1 MTATTNTAD
10 FAAMGKEALRQAMR
24 DAGLSYAK
32 LNNDGMRAALVAHRA
47 AATEAEAEVEVAVA
61 GAWWA
66 TSAAA
71 TEAEAEV
78 EVAASPS
85 AALAVNVFA
94 SMFAPAPAAPAV
106 QQTGTMYVDG
116 KKVDPAAPATKEER
130 KPRARIEKAPAP
142 VVPRPSLKGMK
153 VQKEREVR
161 NGVKRHS
168 EGTVCDNIWLAFDA
182 NPAIKAGELQALAD
196 ANGWNRTN
204 VACEFYAWRKFNG
217 ISGRAAK

>member
-24 DAGLSYAK
+24 EAGLSYSK
-32 LNNDGMRAALVAHRA
+32 LNNDGMREALVAHYA
-47 AATEAEAEVEVAVA
+47 TTSTATEAEVE
-61 GAWWA
+61 A
-66 TSAAA
+66 T
-71 TEAEAEV
+71 T
-78 EVAASPS
+78 SPS
-85 AALAVNVFA
+85 AAPAVNVFA
-94 SMFAPAPAAPAV
+94 SMFAPAPAV

>member
-32 LNNDGMRAALVAHRA
+32 LNNDGMRAALVAHHAPA
-47 AATEAEAEVEVAVA
+47 AEAEAEVEA
-61 GAWWA
+61 
-66 TSAAA
+66 
-71 TEAEAEV
+71 
-78 EVAASPS
+78 AASPS
-85 AALAVNVFA
+85 AAPAVNVFA
-94 SMFAPAPAAPAV
+94 SMFAPAPAV
-106 QQTGTMYVDG
+106 QQTGAMYVDG

>member
-24 DAGLSYAK
+24 EAGLSYSK
-32 LNNDGMRAALVAHRA
+32 LNNDGMREALVAHYA
-47 AATEAEAEVEVAVA
+47 TTSTATEAEVE
-61 GAWWA
+61 A
-66 TSAAA
+66 T
-71 TEAEAEV
+71 
-78 EVAASPS
+78 ASPS
-85 AALAVNVFA
+85 AAPNVFA
-94 SMFAPAPAAPAV
+94 SMFAPAPAV

>member
-24 DAGLSYAK
+24 EAGLSYSK
-32 LNNDGMRAALVAHRA
+32 LNNDGMREALVAHYA
-47 AATEAEAEVEVAVA
+47 TTSTATEAEVE
-61 GAWWA
+61 A
-66 TSAAA
+66 T
-71 TEAEAEV
+71 
-78 EVAASPS
+78 ASPS
-85 AALAVNVFA
+85 AAPAVNVFA
-94 SMFAPAPAAPAV
+94 SMFAPAPAV

>member
-24 DAGLSYAK
+24 EAGLSYSK
-32 LNNDGMRAALVAHRA
+32 LNNDGMREALVAHY
-47 AATEAEAEVEVAVA
+47 ATTSTAPEAEVE
-61 GAWWA
+61 A
-66 TSAAA
+66 T
-71 TEAEAEV
+71 
-78 EVAASPS
+78 ASPS
-85 AALAVNVFA
+85 AAPAVNVFA
-94 SMFAPAPAAPAV
+94 SMFAPAPAV

-161 NGVKRHS
+161 NGVKRRS

>member
-32 LNNDGMRAALVAHRA
+32 LNNDGMRAALVAHHA
-47 AATEAEAEVEVAVA
+47 PA
-61 GAWWA
+61 
-66 TSAAA
+66 
-71 TEAEAEV
+71 AEAEV

-85 AALAVNVFA
+85 AAPAVNVFA
-94 SMFAPAPAAPAV
+94 SMFAPAPAV

>member
-32 LNNDGMRAALVAHRA
+32 LNNDGMRAALVTATATGSVEQEVTPA
-47 AATEAEAEVEVAVA
+47 AVPA
-61 GAWWA
+61 
-66 TSAAA
+66 
-71 TEAEAEV
+71 
-78 EVAASPS
+78 P
-85 AALAVNVFA
+85 N
-94 SMFAPAPAAPAV
+94 MFATMFNRSVPVGVLKGTNVTTVVDGKRVDPTAPAV
-106 QQTGTMYVDG
+106 
-116 KKVDPAAPATKEER
+116 KEER